1 MTPEPRIG
9 VTLIGGFLGA
19 GKTTLVNRLLRRDP
33 EKKIAVLVNDF
44 GAINIDAD
52 LIAGREGD
60 AIRLTNGC
68 LCCGIGDGL
77 TRALITMLEQP
88 VRPEHLLIE
97 ASGVAEPWRVAELLR
112 AAPEFSPPLT
122 IVVVDGMRIRE
133 HLADRHIGD
142 LARSQ
147 IESARLLVVNK
158 LDLLDPPS
166 REDIIGRIGQTWPDI
181 RAIGT
186 EFGAIGPDILTALA
200 PGSRFQASR
209 TIPVAAD
216 RFTGLRFSTD
226 LPFDA
231 DRLAAVLDT
240 MPRRILRL
248 KGILRI
254 AGKAAP
260 HSLQFIP
267 GKWTLAP
274 LAGRE
279 SPVVSHVVAIA
290 LRDDTDAAGF
300 DQMMASAVRSAG
312 DQRTSS
318 RR

>member
-19 GKTTLVNRLLRRDP
+19 GKTTLVNRLLRHDP
-33 EKKIAVLVNDF
+33 DKKIGVMVNDF

-77 TRALITMLEQP
+77 TRALIAMLEQP
-88 VRPEHLLIE
+88 VQPDHLLIE

-112 AAPEFSPPLT
+112 AAPEFFPPLT
-122 IVVVDGMRIRE
+122 IVVVDGTRIRAQ
-133 HLADRHIGD
+133 LADRHTGD

-158 LDLLDPPS
+158 LDLLDPSS
-166 REDIIGRIGQTWPDI
+166 REDITGWIGRTWPDI
-181 RAIGT
+181 RAIGA
-186 EFGAIGPDILTALA
+186 EFGAIGPEILNALT
-200 PGSRFQASR
+200 PGSRFQAAR

-216 RFTGLRFSTD
+216 RFTGLRFSTG

-231 DRLAAVLDT
+231 GRLAALLDA
-240 MPRRILRL
+240 MPPRILRL

-254 AGKAAP
+254 AGDAAP

-274 LAGRE
+274 LAGRR
-279 SPVVSHVVAIA
+279 PPALSHIVAISPHDA
-290 LRDDTDAAGF
+290 TDAAGF
-300 DQMMASAVRSAG
+300 ERMMASAVRSDE